1 MSVFPENLNNAIS
14 PFFLAGRSS
23 IYEGEEF
30 MGRAPVFRVF
40 RKAFGKEFF
49 FVGDFHVEHDEKE
62 REGKEMTYDRVI
74 YEETECEEDESGI
87 YRMADEGVG
96 SGHDEGRL
104 GIRFGNDAETARAM
118 SEQSGSSEEY
128 AGRDKGES
136 YDILRAEGLT
146 NRMEKSEI
154 SEYRELCRDERD
166 AERRCIPVGH
176 IWSGQIF
183 LKGMF

>member
-1 MSVFPENLNNAIS
+1 
-14 PFFLAGRSS
+14 
-23 IYEGEEF
+23 
-30 MGRAPVFRVF
+30 MGGALVFRVF
-40 RKAFGKEFF
+40 RKMFSKESF

-62 REGKEMTYDRVI
+62 REGKKVTYDRVI

-87 YRMADEGVG
+87 HRMADEGVG

-128 AGRDKGES
+128 AGRDKGEGH
-136 YDILRAEGLT
+136 DILRAEGLT

-154 SEYRELCRDERD
+154 SEYRELCRDKRD
-166 AERRCIPVGH
+166 AERRIVSVRH
-176 IWSGQIF
+176 IFGSV
-183 LKGMF
+183 